1 MVAWWVRGCRVVG
14 QQTLAA
20 TRTQRATSIDRP
32 GTAMAAGHEEGSIPP
47 DTYRIETANVLLSY
61 HHVATATARR
71 VWHYGA
77 VTPPP
82 GARRGRGGRVPLP
95 GATQS
100 NPRSTSSSPPSAAA
114 AIIRLPNFGPLPGFD
129 MHGCALVMI
138 SIDLCVPIVNGLI
151 GAGDRQTR
159 FRRCPFAFGL
169 RLSSACLGGIH
180 RRPGRQS
187 ERCSRPL
194 AHGASIHASHI
205 FPVQQR
211 AAACEIKEATASYST
226 SE

>member
-61 HHVATATARR
+61 HHACRNCHGAAGVALWGRDAA
-71 VWHYGA
+71 A
-77 VTPPP
+77 
-82 GARRGRGGRVPLP
+82 GRGGRVPLP

-138 SIDLCVPIVNGLI
+138 SIDLCVP
-151 GAGDRQTR
+151 DRERPDRSWGQTR

-169 RLSSACLGGIH
+169 RRSSACLGGIH